1 MSKKHVIQVAY
12 SYFFKKNVGALY
24 AYDLF
29 FAYTDGKMRPND
41 LEIVT
46 NDSPI
51 ILHKIFNLGL

>member
-1 MSKKHVIQVAY
+1 MLSKLHILI
-12 SYFFKKNVGALY
+12 FFFLNVGASY

-29 FAYTDGKMRPND
+29 FAYTDGIMRPND